1 MPGQY
6 SDGQAGA
13 NSHPPS
19 AGSYGK
25 NYRQVQGLVE
35 DFQSLALVPVLG
47 SSDSTVDSVTLP
59 RPLYFAEEGKPS
71 GNLNC
76 HPRYLRHTTNAM
88 PNAQYLASQW
98 HLPPGVVTHPLAE
111 APPGEVT
118 VLNFEGSIVRCQRC
132 RTYINAYVMFTDG
145 GRRWRCNVCAML
157 NEVNLYSIPME
168 YFCPLDEN
176 GRWRDADQRPELS
189 RGSVEFVAPTVYMVR
204 PPMPP
209 LYFFLIDVS
218 LSAVK
223 SGMVKVAAETIK
235 ASLDKLPGFPR
246 TQIGFVTF
254 VSTLHSYN
262 LKSSLTQPQML
273 VIADLDD
280 PFLPL
285 PDDMLV
291 NLSESRTVVNVLLDS
306 LPLMFEN
313 NINVES
319 ALGPALKAT
328 FMVMSQLGGKL
339 LLFQSTLPSLGL
351 GRLKLRGDDPRIYG
365 TEKEHFLRNT
375 GEQFYKQMS
384 ADFSKFQISVNVYAF
399 GERYID
405 IASLGES
412 SQYTY
417 LELVPV
423 LRTGSIGHLYINPRK
438 EGTVRNSEKLTL
450 LKLADLGPKADGLAG
465 FPDPLALSS
474 ENLDPRGAFLLN
486 DGLRFVLWLG
496 KEFVKDL
503 LGPEAAFAAD
513 SSKIIVVEQNFVISK
528 RLVSAL
534 QSLRQSCPAV
544 YQLCTAVKQGVQP
557 REGTSVLSNLVE
569 DRTAGTSGYADFVV
583 QIYRQVSQKS

>member
-1 MPGQY
+1 
-6 SDGQAGA
+6 
-13 NSHPPS
+13 
-19 AGSYGK
+19 
-25 NYRQVQGLVE
+25 
-35 DFQSLALVPVLG
+35 
-47 SSDSTVDSVTLP
+47 
-59 RPLYFAEEGKPS
+59 
-71 GNLNC
+71 
-76 HPRYLRHTTNAM
+76 
-88 PNAQYLASQW
+88 
-98 HLPPGVVTHPLAE
+98 
-111 APPGEVT
+111 
-118 VLNFEGSIVRCQRC
+118 
-132 RTYINAYVMFTDG
+132 
-145 GRRWRCNVCAML
+145 
-157 NEVNLYSIPME
+157 
-168 YFCPLDEN
+168 
-176 GRWRDADQRPELS
+176 
-189 RGSVEFVAPTVYMVR
+189 
-204 PPMPP
+204 
-209 LYFFLIDVS
+209 
-218 LSAVK
+218 
-223 SGMVKVAAETIK
+223 
-235 ASLDKLPGFPR
+235 
-246 TQIGFVTF
+246 
-254 VSTLHSYN
+254 
-262 LKSSLTQPQML
+262 ML

-450 LKLADLGPKADGLAG
+450 LKL
-465 FPDPLALSS
+465 
-474 ENLDPRGAFLLN
+474 
-486 DGLRFVLWLG
+486 
-496 KEFVKDL
+496 
-503 LGPEAAFAAD
+503 
-513 SSKIIVVEQNFVISK
+513 
-528 RLVSAL
+528 
-534 QSLRQSCPAV
+534 
-544 YQLCTAVKQGVQP
+544 
-557 REGTSVLSNLVE
+557 
-569 DRTAGTSGYADFVV
+569 
-583 QIYRQVSQKS
+583 